1 MATLE
6 GLDGQAAPA
15 GQAGPDG
22 RGRRIWV
29 VPQLRDGRVTRVSWE
44 ALAAAGRLAAALA
57 GEAPSAGTVGA
68 VPAVEVSAVL
78 LGSGLDAA
86 ARELAQRDL
95 AAVLVADHPALA
107 AYTPGAWIGVLAP
120 AIGAERPDYVLF
132 PHTYQTVDFV
142 PRLAQRTGAGLL
154 PEVTGL
160 APATAAT
167 PAAGATAPAAGEGGE
182 PTGDGLVWTRPV
194 LGGKLQARVR
204 VRGAGTVLVSVQ
216 SGSFPADAPA
226 APADAPTDPSSNS
239 KLRRLPVDPAQAG
252 PDREVLGYEE
262 AAAQQVDLTKAGII
276 VAVGR
281 GVGGA
286 DKLGPIE
293 ELARA
298 LGAEIGASRPVIDSG
313 WLPRERQIG
322 SSGQTVSPRLYI
334 AAGISGAIQHLVGM
348 KGSAVIVAINKDPSA
363 PIFTVARYGLVG
375 DLHELV
381 PALTA
386 AVKAAQG

>member
-1 MATLE
+1 
-6 GLDGQAAPA
+6 
-15 GQAGPDG
+15 
-22 RGRRIWV
+22 
-29 VPQLRDGRVTRVSWE
+29 
-44 ALAAAGRLAAALA
+44 
-57 GEAPSAGTVGA
+57 
-68 VPAVEVSAVL
+68 
-78 LGSGLDAA
+78 
-86 ARELAQRDL
+86 
-95 AAVLVADHPALA
+95 
-107 AYTPGAWIGVLAP
+107 
-120 AIGAERPDYVLF
+120 
-132 PHTYQTVDFV
+132 
-142 PRLAQRTGAGLL
+142 
-154 PEVTGL
+154 
-160 APATAAT
+160 
-167 PAAGATAPAAGEGGE
+167 
-182 PTGDGLVWTRPV
+182 
-194 LGGKLQARVR
+194 
-204 VRGAGTVLVSVQ
+204 
-216 SGSFPADAPA
+216 FPADALPA
-226 APADAPTDPSSNS
+226 AAADGDADGNADGNAKIQP
-239 KLRRLPVDPAQAG
+239 LPVDASQAR

-386 AVKAAQG
+386 AVKAAQS